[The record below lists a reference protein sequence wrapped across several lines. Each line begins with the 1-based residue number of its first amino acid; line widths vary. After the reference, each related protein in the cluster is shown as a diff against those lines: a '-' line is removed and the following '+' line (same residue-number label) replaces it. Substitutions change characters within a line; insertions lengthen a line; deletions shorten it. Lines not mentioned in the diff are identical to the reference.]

1 MSVLPFDVEAC
12 PSEVVVADY
21 DASFDELFALAYR
34 VSYRIVG
41 SSEDA
46 DDLASETMAKAWLSW
61 RRVHSYASTWV
72 AHVSANAAVSAL
84 RRRAVRN
91 RILSVPSRLADP
103 YCEQRQDLVR
113 SLRRLPRRQR
123 EVVVL
128 RYLADL
134 PEQVVAEALG
144 CSVGA
149 VKQHAHRA
157 LKALQSDEQLR
168 EGNQ

>member
-1 MSVLPFDVEAC
+1 MSALTLGQPSLPD
-12 PSEVVVADY
+12 VVVVDY
-21 DASFDELFALAYR
+21 DDVFDELFALAYR

-61 RRVHSYASTWV
+61 RRVHSYAPTWV
-72 AHVSANAAVSAL
+72 AHVTANAAISAL

-91 RILSVPSRLADP
+91 RLLSSPARPIDACS
-103 YCEQRQDLVR
+103 EQRQDLVR

-157 LKALQSDEQLR
+157 LKALQSDKRLS
-168 EGNQ
+168 EGNG